1 MAGSVTITEVP
12 AAIGGVRKIRFS
24 WTSSAGGAADSAAYY
39 VCGAI
44 LKVIFD
50 PDGTAVPS
58 ANYDVVLNDSHG
70 IDVLAG
76 QGANLSDS
84 ASTAV
89 CPGVPLKDGTTT
101 SVVPVVVNDTLTLA
115 VTNAGNAKAGVVE
128 LHVVNA

>member
-12 AAIGGVRKIRFS
+12 GPIGGVRKVRFA

-50 PDGTAVPS
+50 PDGTDVPT

-76 QGANLSDS
+76 QGANLSAS

-101 SVVPVVVNDTLTLA
+101 SVVPVAVNDTLTLG
-115 VTNAGNAKAGVVE
+115 VTNAGNAKKGVIE
-128 LHVVNA
+128 LHIVNA